1 MKKTAIECMVG
12 DVINFTSKRFSYND
26 KMKIWFVIE
35 KTNDYLILEADD
47 SHLIKLS
54 PPRGKHRITIPFKYF
69 GDVEIINFK
78 S

>member
-1 MKKTAIECMVG
+1 MKLNECIVG
-12 DVINFTSKRFSYND
+12 DVINLTSKKFGFKD

-54 PPRGKHRITIPFKYF
+54 PPRGKHRVTIPSKYL
-69 GDVEIINFK
+69 DDCEINK
-78 S
+78 KN